1 MGEYVKDEWGK
12 KGTYYVPPKNPPKEE
27 VHYYAPGDDY
37 DRLERNN
44 AYINEVLAKKTA
56 GSQKY
61 WKKNKPK
68 TKPKRNWGVRI
79 VLFMLMMLAMAFSW
93 KTAESNSQVVNFSK
107 GNQSDAGAKLNYHV
121 KNVQFIT
128 EQSDTAESAIRE
140 FCSIYG
146 IEYSTLNYDY
156 DVKGY
161 VLETKN
167 MGIYLTEDAVK
178 AKGQS
183 LQKDFETYCMT
194 KGSNFDIQMVTVI
207 YEYTQVRY

>member
-1 MGEYVKDEWGK
+1 MGDNQDW
-12 KGTYYVPPKNPPKEE
+12 
-27 VHYYAPGDDY
+27 
-37 DRLERNN
+37 LERNN

-93 KTAESNSQVVNFSK
+93 KTSESNSQVLNFSK

-121 KNVQFIT
+121 KNMQFVA
-128 EQSDTAESAIRE
+128 EQSDAAENAICE
-140 FCSIYG
+140 FCSLYG
-146 IEYSTLNYDY
+146 IKYSTLNYDY
-156 DVKGY
+156 DVGGY
-161 VLETKN
+161 VLNVKN
-167 MGIYLTEDAVK
+167 MGFYLTEDAVK
-178 AKGQS
+178 EKGQS

-194 KGSNFDIQMVTVI
+194 KGSNFGIQSLTVM
-207 YEYTQVRY
+207 YEYIKVNNY